1 MPLVRKKHFEKCV
14 KDCLKLKE
22 NRFKK
27 KKTATRVKE
36 VRFSVRVD
44 GPEPL
49 SFTAEVE
56 FVTFY
61 YVSSLIHMSGKH
73 RLPRKCQ

>member
-1 MPLVRKKHFEKCV
+1 MN
-14 KDCLKLKE
+14 CLKLKE
-22 NRFKK
+22 NREIEK
-27 KKTATRVKE
+27 KKTATKIKE
-36 VRFSVRVD
+36 VRFSVCVD
-44 GPEPL
+44 APEPL

-61 YVSSLIHMSGKH
+61 YVLSLIHMSGKH